1 MNSPTP
7 EFHPGSLVSARGR
20 EWIVLPESDM
30 DTLRLRPLGG
40 GEKDESLL
48 YLPLERQPVRPATF
62 PWPRVDQ
69 ASNHSAS
76 QLLLDAL
83 QLKLRNG
90 AGPFRSFGNIAVEPR
105 AYQLVP
111 LLMALKQATI
121 RLLIADDVGIGKTIE
136 AALIAREMLDR
147 GEVQRLTFLCPPHLC
162 EQWQRELAERFHIHA
177 PVVRTA
183 TAARLEKDLP
193 PGASLFDA
201 HPFTVVS
208 LDYIKSER
216 RREAFQRFCPEFVIV
231 DEAHTCTHG
240 GQGRQQ
246 RYQLLK
252 GLAENAD
259 RHLVLLTATPHSG
272 DENAFYNLLGLLRS
286 EFTALKDLPAGSRT
300 DLRDEL
306 SRHFVQ
312 RRRPDIAEWQDSS
325 MFPERKTSEV
335 TYRLT
340 GAWGQLFNDV
350 LTYARELVERAE
362 GRALQE
368 QRMNW
373 WAALA
378 LLRCISSSPAA
389 AVNALRTRLNGAIA
403 PGDDRELT
411 LEGSRSSDRLRLED
425 IDQQGEERVLDG
437 REDAL
442 STDDI
447 EPAAQTEET
456 ARLQELIA
464 AAERL
469 AAPGNDPKLEQLQ
482 AHLQGLL
489 KDGFLP
495 VVFCRYIATAHYLAD
510 FLRAKFKDVTIK
522 AVTGEFTPGEREAA
536 VEELGESDR
545 RLLVATD
552 CLSEGINL
560 QNLFTAVVHY
570 DLSWNPT
577 RHEQREGRVDRF
589 GQKARE
595 VRSTMLY
602 GEDNPVDGAVLQVI
616 LRKAESIR
624 KELGVLVPMPDDE
637 GKLTQALLNAVLLR
651 KTNPVGK
658 VAQAS
663 FDFGEPAREIEAA
676 WQSAREKAARN
687 RSIFAQRRLKPEDVL
702 PEWRKS
708 AAVLGGEDDVARFVA
723 RAVAKLGVPLEECR
737 RLPGLGSAQP
747 APQGGQE
754 NLGRPGVFLGAH
766 HKLNIDQLPLTV
778 RERLAADGF
787 IGTLRVS
794 FHQPPAAGSLFIHRT
809 HPIVA
814 ALADTLLE
822 RALEETADASDADA
836 VARAGAAFV
845 GHVGLRTTVLLLR
858 LRHQL
863 SVTRGAAT
871 RLMLC
876 EETIAVSVAGSGHPA
891 VLAPDAARSLLGA
904 EAVRNMPPPIRD
916 RHLRQALDM
925 LPAWTPQLA
934 AMAKERAQAL
944 LQDHRRVREAAEA
957 KGTYQVTASLPV
969 DVMGLYVLVPSLS

>member
-7 EFHPGSLVSARGR
+7 EFYPGSLVSARGR
-20 EWIVLPESDM
+20 EWIVLPESDV

-40 GEKDESLL
+40 SEKDESLI

-62 PWPRVDQ
+62 PCPRVDQ
-69 ASNHSAS
+69 ARNHSAS

-111 LLMALKQATI
+111 LLMALKQATV

-136 AALIAREMLDR
+136 AALIARELLDR
-147 GEVQRLTFLCPPHLC
+147 GEVHRMTVLCPPHLC

-177 PVVRTA
+177 MVVRTA

-193 PGASLFDA
+193 PGTSLFDA

-208 LDYIKSER
+208 LDYIKSEK

-252 GLAENAD
+252 GLAENED

-286 EFTALKDLPAGSRT
+286 EFTALKDLPPGART

-312 RRRPDIAEWQDSS
+312 RRRPDIAEWQDTS
-325 MFPERKTSEV
+325 MFPDRKTTEV

-350 LTYARELVERAE
+350 LAYARELVERAE
-362 GRALQE
+362 GRALRE

-403 PGDDRELT
+403 MGEDRELT
-411 LEGSRSSDRLRLED
+411 LED

-437 REDAL
+437 LDDAL

-447 EPAAQTEET
+447 EPAAQTEDT
-456 ARLQELIA
+456 ARLHELIV

-469 AAPGNDPKLEQLQ
+469 AGPDNDPKLEKLQ

-489 KDGFLP
+489 KEGFLP

-536 VEELGESDR
+536 VDELGDSDKR
-545 RLLVATD
+545 ILVATD

-651 KTNPVGK
+651 KTIHIGK
-658 VAQAS
+658 AAQAS
-663 FDFGEPAREIEAA
+663 FDFGEPARDIETA

-723 RAVAKLGVPLEECR
+723 RAVAKLGVPLEDYR
-737 RLPGLGSAQP
+737 G
-747 APQGGQE
+747 
-754 NLGRPGVFLGAH
+754 H
-766 HKLNIDQLPLTV
+766 HKLNIDQLPLTL

-822 RALEETADASDADA
+822 RALEEAADASDADA

-845 GHVGLRTTVLLLR
+845 GNVSLRTTVLLLR

-863 SVTRGAAT
+863 SVTRGTAT

-876 EETIAVSVAGSGHPA
+876 EEMVALFVAGSGNPEE
-891 VLAPDAARSLLGA
+891 LAPDTAQSLLGT
-904 EAVRNMPPPIRD
+904 EAVRNMPSPIRD
-916 RHLRQALDM
+916 RHLQQALDM
-925 LPAWTPQLA
+925 LPAWTPQLE
-934 AMAKERAQAL
+934 AMANERAQAL

-957 KGTYQVTASLPV
+957 KGSYHVTASLPV
-969 DVMGLYVLVPSLS
+969 DVMGIYVLVPAVGV

>member
-7 EFHPGSLVSARGR
+7 EFYPGSLVSARGR
-20 EWIVLPESDM
+20 EWIVLPESDLN
-30 DTLRLRPLGG
+30 TLRLRPLGG
-40 GEKDESLL
+40 GEKDESLI

-69 ASNHSAS
+69 ARNHSAS

-111 LLMALKQATI
+111 LLMALKQATV

-147 GEVQRLTFLCPPHLC
+147 GEIQRMTVLCPPHLC

-177 PVVRTA
+177 MVVRTA

-193 PGASLFDA
+193 PGTSLFDA

-208 LDYIKSER
+208 LDYIKSEK

-252 GLAENAD
+252 GLAENEE

-272 DENAFYNLLGLLRS
+272 DENAFYNLLGLLQS
-286 EFTALKDLPAGSRT
+286 EFTTLKDLPPGTRT

-312 RRRPDIAEWQDSS
+312 RRRPDIAEWQDTS
-325 MFPERKTSEV
+325 MFPDRKTTEV

-350 LTYARELVERAE
+350 LAYARELVERAE
-362 GRALQE
+362 GRALRE

-403 PGDDRELT
+403 TGDDRELT
-411 LEGSRSSDRLRLED
+411 LED

-447 EPAAQTEET
+447 EPGAQIEDT
-456 ARLQELIA
+456 ARLQELIV

-469 AAPGNDPKLEQLQ
+469 AGPGNDPKLEKLQ
-482 AHLQGLL
+482 AHLQSLL
-489 KDGFLP
+489 KEGFLP

-536 VEELGESDR
+536 VEELGDSDKR
-545 RLLVATD
+545 ILVATD

-560 QNLFTAVVHY
+560 QSLFTAVVHY

-651 KTNPVGK
+651 KTNHIGK
-658 VAQAS
+658 AAQAS
-663 FDFGEPAREIEAA
+663 FDFGEPAREIETA

-702 PEWRKS
+702 PEWHKS
-708 AAVLGGEDDVARFVA
+708 AAVLGGEDNVARFVA
-723 RAVAKLGVPLEECR
+723 RAVAKLGVPLEDYR
-737 RLPGLGSAQP
+737 G
-747 APQGGQE
+747 
-754 NLGRPGVFLGAH
+754 H

-845 GHVGLRTTVLLLR
+845 GNVSLRTTVLFLR

-863 SVTRGAAT
+863 SVTRGTAT

-876 EETIAVSVAGSGHPA
+876 EEMVALSVAGSVSPE
-891 VLAPDAARSLLGA
+891 VLAPDTAQSLLGT

-916 RHLRQALDM
+916 RHLQQALDM
-925 LPAWTPQLA
+925 LPAWTPQLE

-957 KGTYQVTASLPV
+957 KGSYQITASLPV
-969 DVMGLYVLVPSLS
+969 DVMGIYVLVPAVGV

>member
-1 MNSPTP
+1 MIALH
-7 EFHPGSLVSARGR
+7 EFLPGSLISARGR
-20 EWIVLPESDM
+20 EWIVLPESDAT
-30 DTLRLRPLGG
+30 TLHLRPLGG
-40 GEKDESLL
+40 GERDETLIF
-48 YLPLERQPVRPATF
+48 LPLERQPVQPATF
-62 PWPRVDQ
+62 PWPTVGQ
-69 ASNHSAS
+69 ARNHSAS

-83 QLKLRNG
+83 QLKLRSG

-111 LLMALKQATI
+111 LLMALKLPTV

-136 AALIAREMLDR
+136 GALIARELLDR
-147 GEVQRLTFLCPPHLC
+147 GEVQRLAVLCPPHLC

-177 PVVRTA
+177 MVVRSNTA
-183 TAARLEKDLP
+183 DRLERDLP
-193 PGASLFDA
+193 PGTSVFDA

-231 DEAHTCTHG
+231 DEAHTCTQG

-252 GLAENAD
+252 GLAEDAS
-259 RHLVLLTATPHSG
+259 RHMVLLTATPHSG
-272 DENAFYNLLGLLRS
+272 DEDAFFNLLGLLRTD
-286 EFTALKDLPAGSRT
+286 FTELKDLPSTQRS
-300 DLRDEL
+300 DLREAL

-312 RRRPDIAEWQDSS
+312 RRRPDIAEWQDTS
-325 MFPERKTSEV
+325 MFPDRKTAEV

-350 LTYARELVERAE
+350 LLYARELVERAE
-362 GRALQE
+362 GQGLRE

-389 AVNALRTRLNGAIA
+389 AVNSLRTRLHGVQA
-403 PGDDRELT
+403 DDGVAEMLF
-411 LEGSRSSDRLRLED
+411 LED
-425 IDQQGEERVLDG
+425 IEQQASDRVLDG

-447 EPAAQTEET
+447 EPGAQIEHSE
-456 ARLQELIA
+456 RLQALIA
-464 AAERL
+464 AADAL
-469 AAPGNDPKLEQLQ
+469 AGSQNDPKLAKLQ
-482 AHLQGLL
+482 EHLVLLL
-489 KDGFLP
+489 KEGFQP
-495 VVFCRYIATAHYLAD
+495 IVFCRYIATAHYLAAY
-510 FLRAKFKDVTIK
+510 LRDKFKSATVK
-522 AVTGEFTPGEREAA
+522 AVTGELTPSEREAA
-536 VEELGESDR
+536 VEQLGENDTR
-545 RLLVATD
+545 ILVATD
-552 CLSEGINL
+552 CLSEGVNL

-624 KELGVLVPMPDDE
+624 KELGILVPMPDDE

-651 KTNPVGK
+651 KGAAINS
-658 VAQAS
+658 QS
-663 FDFGEPAREIEAA
+663 QLDLFGEPANQIELA
-676 WQSAREKAARN
+676 WQSAKEKAKQS

-708 AAVLGGEDDVARFVA
+708 AAVLGGEADVERFVS
-723 RAVAKLGVPLEECR
+723 RAAAKLGAPLEPTRGHFKLLTEHF
-737 RLPGLGSAQP
+737 
-747 APQGGQE
+747 PQS
-754 NLGRPGVFLGAH
+754 
-766 HKLNIDQLPLTV
+766 I
-778 RERLAADGF
+778 RERLSAEG
-787 IGTLRVS
+787 IEGTLRID
-794 FHQPPAAGSLFIHRT
+794 FHQPVAQGALFIHRT
-809 HPIVA
+809 HPLVVV
-814 ALADTLLE
+814 LADTLLE
-822 RALEETADASDADA
+822 RALDSANGANDNGA

-845 GHVGLRTTVLLLR
+845 GNVQLKTTVLLLR
-858 LRHQL
+858 MRHQL
-863 SVTRGAAT
+863 SVTHGSQT
-871 RLMLC
+871 RLILC
-876 EETIAVSVAGSGHPA
+876 EESVA
-891 VLAPDAARSLLGA
+891 VTAAGAAAFELLTVDQTRELLGT
-904 EAVRNMPPPIRD
+904 EATRNMPPPLRD
-916 RHLRQALDM
+916 RHLQSALDA
-925 LPAWTPQLA
+925 LPTWLPQLEVI
-934 AMAKERAQAL
+934 AKQRAEEL
-944 LQDHRRVREAAEA
+944 LQDHRRVREAADA

-969 DVMGLYVLVPSLS
+969 DVMGVYVLVPAAAVQGEGA

>member
-1 MNSPTP
+1 VNAPPP
-7 EFHPGSLVSARGR
+7 EFYPGSLVSARGR
-20 EWIVLPESDM
+20 EWIVLPASDP

-40 GEKDESLL
+40 GELDESLI

-69 ASNHSAS
+69 ARNHAAS

-111 LLMALKQATI
+111 LLMALKQATV

-136 AALIAREMLDR
+136 AALIARELLDR
-147 GEVQRLTFLCPPHLC
+147 GEVQRLTVLCPPHLC

-177 PVVRTA
+177 VVVRTA
-183 TAARLEKDLP
+183 TAARLERDLP
-193 PGASLFDA
+193 PGTSVFDA

-216 RREAFQRFCPEFVIV
+216 RREAFQRFCPELVIV
-231 DEAHTCTHG
+231 DEAHTCT
-240 GQGRQQ
+240 QSGRAHHQ

-272 DENAFYNLLGLLRS
+272 DDDAFFNLLGLLRP
-286 EFTALKDLPAGSRT
+286 EFTALKDLPAGART
-300 DLRDEL
+300 DLREAL
-306 SRHFVQ
+306 ARHFVQ
-312 RRRPDIAEWQDSS
+312 RRRPDIAEWQDAS
-325 MFPERKTSEV
+325 MFPERMTSEL

-350 LTYARELVERAE
+350 LAYARELVERAE
-362 GRALQE
+362 GLQLRE
-368 QRMNW
+368 QRMSW

-389 AVNALRTRLNGAIA
+389 AVNALRTRLDGMCA
-403 PGDDRELT
+403 PDGGHT
-411 LEGSRSSDRLRLED
+411 PNLED
-425 IDQQGEERVLDG
+425 PDPLWDQLGEQRVFDG
-437 REDAL
+437 LADAL
-442 STDDI
+442 STDDL
-447 EPAAQTEET
+447 EPAAQIEDS
-456 ARLQELIA
+456 ARLRDLIA
-464 AAERL
+464 AAQTL
-469 AAPGNDPKLEQLQ
+469 AGPGKDPKFDTLQ
-482 AHLQGLL
+482 THLQGLL
-489 KDGFLP
+489 DAGFLP

-510 FLRAKFKDVTIK
+510 GLRSRFKDVDVQS
-522 AVTGEFTPGEREAA
+522 VTGEFTPGEREAA
-536 VEELGESDR
+536 VESLGTSDR
-545 RLLVATD
+545 RILVATD

-560 QNLFTAVVHY
+560 QHLFTAVVHY
-570 DLSWNPT
+570 DLCWNPT

-651 KTNPVGK
+651 KHATPGQPV
-658 VAQAS
+658 QQS
-663 FDFGEPAREIEAA
+663 FDFGEPARAIEAA
-676 WQSAREKAARN
+676 WHSAREKAAKN

-708 AAVLGGEDDVARFVA
+708 AAVLGGEDDIARFVA
-723 RAVAKLGVPLEECR
+723 RAVAKLGVPLDAWR
-737 RLPGLGSAQP
+737 G
-747 APQGGQE
+747 
-754 NLGRPGVFLGAH
+754 H
-766 HKLNIDQLPLTV
+766 HKLNLDQFPLTV
-778 RERLAADGF
+778 RERLAADGLT
-787 IGTLRVS
+787 GTRRVS
-794 FHQPPAAGSLFIHRT
+794 FHQPPAPGSLFIHRT

-822 RALEETADASDADA
+822 RALDEAADFSDGDA

-845 GHVGLRTTVLLLR
+845 DHVSRKTTVLLLR

-863 SVTRGAAT
+863 SVTRGTDT

-876 EETIAVSVAGSGHPA
+876 EETVAVSVTGAEHPEA
-891 VLAPDAARSLLGA
+891 LAPAAVQALLGLD
-904 EAVRNMPPPIRD
+904 AVRNMPPPVRD
-916 RHLRQALDM
+916 RHLQQALDR
-925 LPAWTPQLA
+925 LPEWAPHLEA
-934 AMAKERAQAL
+934 IAKDRAQAL

-957 KGTYQVTASLPV
+957 KGSYQVTASLPV
-969 DVMGLYVLVPSLS
+969 DVMGLYVLVPAAGV